1 MDDNRII
8 NSQQSK
14 MTRTI
19 MNDNPNTATSASQTK
34 QILEYLQQGN
44 TITPLEALR
53 KFGCFRL
60 TSRIWDI
67 EQLTGIRPK
76 RERVKVTNAQGQ
88 QVYVMQYWI

>member
-8 NSQQSK
+8 NLKQFSK
-14 MTRTI
+14 MTTTI
-19 MNDNPNTATSASQTK
+19 MNENPNTATSASQTK

-88 QVYVMQYWI
+88 QVYVM

>member
-1 MDDNRII
+1 MA
-8 NSQQSK
+8 
-14 MTRTI
+14 TTI
-19 MNDNPNTATSASQTK
+19 MNENANTATSASQTK
-34 QILEYLQQGN
+34 QILEYMLAGN
-44 TITPLEALR
+44 KITPYEALR

-76 RERVKVTNAQGQ
+76 RERVKVKNAQGQ

>member
-1 MDDNRII
+1 
-8 NSQQSK
+8 

-34 QILEYLQQGN
+34 QILEYMLAGN

-53 KFGCFRL
+53 KFGCLRL

>member
-34 QILEYLQQGN
+34 QILEYMQQGN
-44 TITPLEALR
+44 KITPYEALR

-76 RERVKVTNAQGQ
+76 RERVKVKNAQGQ

>member
-1 MDDNRII
+1 
-8 NSQQSK
+8 

-34 QILEYLQQGN
+34 QILEYMQQGN
-44 TITPLEALR
+44 KITPYEALR